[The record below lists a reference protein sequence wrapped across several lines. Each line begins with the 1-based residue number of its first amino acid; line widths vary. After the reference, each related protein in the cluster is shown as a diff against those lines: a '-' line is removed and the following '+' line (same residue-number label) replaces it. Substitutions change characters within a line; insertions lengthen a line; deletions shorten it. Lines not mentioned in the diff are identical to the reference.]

1 MEFFR
6 VSILGRRIGRLKD
19 SGIMRDVPLSLSA
32 CYTSEFSRGGEGILF
47 NYGIRMVAEDRM
59 KIEV

>member
-1 MEFFR
+1 
-6 VSILGRRIGRLKD
+6 
-19 SGIMRDVPLSLSA
+19 MRDVPLSLSA

-47 NYGIRMVAEDRM
+47 NYGIRMVAEDRI

>member
-1 MEFFR
+1 MGFPGLHSRKENWTAEGQRNYEGCTF
-6 VSILGRRIGRLKD
+6 I
-19 SGIMRDVPLSLSA
+19 SLA

-47 NYGIRMVAEDRM
+47 NYGIRMVAEDRI